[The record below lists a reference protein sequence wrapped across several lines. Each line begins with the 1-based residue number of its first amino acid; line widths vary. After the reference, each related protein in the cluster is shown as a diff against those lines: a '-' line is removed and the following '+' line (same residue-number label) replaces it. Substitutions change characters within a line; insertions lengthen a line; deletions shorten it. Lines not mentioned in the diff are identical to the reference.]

1 MKSGM
6 LAAETAYA
14 ALYPHLAS
22 TKSPEAES
30 AAAAEAD
37 EGEAAEGPL
46 DMSAYETA
54 VKESWIYKELHEVRN
69 LRPSF
74 HNPLGLWGGMAY
86 SGVDSLVLKGRVP
99 WTFRNK
105 VEDYEATKKISYVFS
120 CVGGCLCGMRD
131 GGDHGAIGAKFISIN
146 RKAVV

>member
-14 ALYPHLAS
+14 ALHPTLTSS
-22 TKSPEAES
+22 TSSTGSDSESPEPITS
-30 AAAAEAD
+30 D
-37 EGEAAEGPL
+37 VEGPL

-54 VKESWIYKELHEVRN
+54 VTSSFIWEELTQVRN

-86 SGVDSLVLKGRVP
+86 SGLDSLILRGRVP

-105 VEDYEATKKISYVFS
+105 IEDYAHTKKAS
-120 CVGGCLCGMRD
+120 
-131 GGDHGAIGAKFISIN
+131 
-146 RKAVV
+146 

>member
-14 ALYPHLAS
+14 ALYPNLSAPS
-22 TKSPEAES
+22 TSSIK
-30 AAAAEAD
+30 
-37 EGEAAEGPL
+37 EAASDADAPDPTTSDVEGPL
-46 DMSAYETA
+46 DMSGYESA
-54 VKESWIYKELHEVRN
+54 AKSSFIWEELNQVRN

-86 SGVDSLVLKGRVP
+86 SGLDSLILRGRVP

-105 VEDYEATKKISYVFS
+105 IEDYAHTKKAS
-120 CVGGCLCGMRD
+120 
-131 GGDHGAIGAKFISIN
+131 
-146 RKAVV
+146 

>member
-14 ALYPHLAS
+14 ALHPTLAS
-22 TKSPEAES
+22 TTTQETSSESESAES
-30 AAAAEAD
+30 DSA
-37 EGEAAEGPL
+37 PL

-54 VKESWIYKELHEVRN
+54 VKDSWIWKELHEVRN

-99 WTFRNK
+99 WTFHNK
-105 VEDYEATKKISYVFS
+105 VEDFEATKKI
-120 CVGGCLCGMRD
+120 R
-131 GGDHGAIGAKFISIN
+131 
-146 RKAVV
+146 